1 MEGVERYMRN
11 LVCSECGNYI
21 GDIDNVKFGYTAL
34 EITEDGKLE
43 DMEFSQKDIVGLN
56 KKLIGRTREEY
67 LCIPCLAEFCECSE
81 RELWKKIHE
90 FKEQGCE
97 LFS

>member
-1 MEGVERYMRN
+1 M
-11 LVCSECGNYI
+11 S
-21 GDIDNVKFGYTAL
+21 DFKIDVKFMYAAY
-34 EITEDGKLE
+34 ERTEDGKLE
-43 DMEFSQKDIVGLN
+43 EFKFSQKDIVGIN

-67 LCIPCLAEFCECSE
+67 LCIPCLAEFCECSK
-81 RELWKKIHE
+81 RELWEKIHE